1 MNNNF
6 KLSFLAI
13 FTSLILLTSAGC
25 AGNTASPKDAA
36 SVSAEQSSS
45 KNNQASTIADDPS
58 EAAEPVE
65 LLISAAASLTDSLN
79 ELKSLYEAEH
89 GNIQLTFNYAASGT
103 LQQQIE
109 QGAPADL
116 FLSAGT
122 KQMEALSD
130 KGLVDNQLTANLLN
144 NELVLVVSK
153 SGTVQIDKIED
164 LANLGDIAIGTPES
178 VPAGKYAQQTLAF
191 HKLWDNLQSKLVLT
205 KDVKQVLSYVE
216 TGNVDAGF
224 VYKTDAA
231 LSDKVKV
238 ALSVEPESH
247 DPIAYPVGVLK
258 NSAHPDEAKAFYN
271 FLRSDPARQVFSK
284 YGFSPAE

>member
-1 MNNNF
+1 MPKNRKRPIWTALF
-6 KLSFLAI
+6 AF
-13 FTSLILLTSAGC
+13 ILLLSAGC
-25 AGNTASPKDAA
+25 GSKETGTSPSSATAGNEP
-36 SVSAEQSSS
+36 
-45 KNNQASTIADDPS
+45 
-58 EAAEPVE
+58 EAAEQVE
-65 LLISAAASLTDSLN
+65 LLVSAAASLTESLD

-89 GNIQLTFNYAASGT
+89 GNIKLTFNYAASGT

-122 KQMEALSD
+122 KQMEALID
-130 KGLVDNQLTANLLN
+130 KGLVDNQLTANLLT
-144 NELVLVVSK
+144 NELVLVVPQDGSIE
-153 SGTVQIDKIED
+153 IDKIED

-191 HKLWDNLQSKLVLT
+191 HKLWDSLQSKLVLT

-231 LSDKVKV
+231 LSDKVEV
-238 ALSVEPESH
+238 ALSAEPGSH
-247 DPIAYPVGVLK
+247 DPIEYPVGVLK
-258 NSAHPDEAKAFYN
+258 NSAHPREAKAFYD
-271 FLRSDPARQVFSK
+271 FLWSDQARQVFSK
-284 YGFSPAE
+284 YGFTPAE